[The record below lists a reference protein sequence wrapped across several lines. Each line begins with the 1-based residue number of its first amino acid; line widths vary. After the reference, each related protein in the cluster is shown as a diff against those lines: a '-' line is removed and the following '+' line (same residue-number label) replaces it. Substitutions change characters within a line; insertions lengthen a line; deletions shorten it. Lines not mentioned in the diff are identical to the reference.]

1 MAYEFSVAIHDY
13 ISDQIAV
20 AEKYKKVA
28 EINEDSASSRFF
40 EGRLQELNKIRQ
52 YMTERID
59 LKTQKY
65 Y

>member
-1 MAYEFSVAIHDY
+1 MANEFSIAIHNY
-13 ISDQIAV
+13 ISDRIAFT
-20 AEKYKKVA
+20 EKNKKNA
-28 EINEDSASSRFF
+28 EINEDSASTRYF